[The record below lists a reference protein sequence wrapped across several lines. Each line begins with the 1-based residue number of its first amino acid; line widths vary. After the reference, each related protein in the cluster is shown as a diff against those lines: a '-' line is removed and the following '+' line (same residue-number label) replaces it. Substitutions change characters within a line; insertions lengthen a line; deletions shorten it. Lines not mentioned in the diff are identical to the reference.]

1 MRVGNRLV
9 TLWALTIYAVM
20 AVGGQSL
27 HLWSCHALPAAVS
40 DESSP
45 GACCPGHLA
54 TDACSA
60 GESGSNESD
69 PADPS
74 RGRHSHDSQNC
85 AVCQFLMKAPAVAD
99 APEASAPLPLIGQ
112 MPLPVAPA
120 LVPEFRIAFFSRGPP
135 HA

>member
-20 AVGGQSL
+20 AVGGQPL
-27 HLWSCHALPAAVS
+27 HLWSCPALPAAPS

-54 TDACSA
+54 TNACSA
-60 GESGSNESD
+60 GESGSNKSD
-69 PADPS
+69 PSGPS
-74 RGRHSHDSQNC
+74 PGRHPHDSKNC
-85 AVCQFLMKAPAVAD
+85 AVCQFLLKAPAVAD
-99 APEASAPLPLIGQ
+99 APEASAPLPLTGQ
-112 MPLPVAPA
+112 IPLPVPPA
-120 LVPEFRIAFFSRGPP
+120 FFPEFRIAFFSRGPP

>member
-1 MRVGNRLV
+1 MRVSNRLV

-20 AVGGQSL
+20 AVGGQPL
-27 HLWSCHALPAAVS
+27 HLASCHAPSAAIL
-40 DESSP
+40 EASSP

-54 TDACSA
+54 TDACSI
-60 GESGSNESD
+60 GESGSKDSD
-69 PADPS
+69 PAGPS
-74 RGRHSHDSQNC
+74 RGRHSHDSQHC
-85 AVCQFLMKAPAVAD
+85 AVCQFLMKAPAVTD
-99 APEASAPLPLIGQ
+99 APEASAPLPLTGR